1 MDTLARVA
9 SAEDRTGRGRPRGD
23 GMRVVADFVTE
34 PPFEVAFPADQTLPF
49 VFNSP
54 HSGGSYPAA
63 FLERSRL
70 DRRRIRLS
78 EDTHVDHLFT
88 HVTAFGAPLL
98 RAHFPRAFLDVNR
111 EPYELDPKM
120 FAGRLPSYA
129 NVRSIRVAGGLGT
142 IARVV
147 AESEEIYPGPIP
159 VDEAL
164 DRIEA
169 IYKPY
174 HATLRRLLAQTHVR
188 FGAAVLVDCHSMP
201 SVVRGQDSRSRADF
215 VLGDRY
221 GTSASRTLVEHAAD
235 TLTALG
241 YSVAVNKPY
250 AGGFITEH
258 YGRPA
263 RGLHAIQ
270 IEVNRALYMDE
281 RTLEP
286 NANFHRLK
294 ADLVRFTAALV
305 DFPALD
311 LCPPAGRLAA
321 E

>member
-1 MDTLARVA
+1 
-9 SAEDRTGRGRPRGD
+9 
-23 GMRVVADFVTE
+23 MRIVSDFVTE
-34 PPFEVAFPADQTLPF
+34 PPFEVAAPADQTLAF

-54 HSGGSYPAA
+54 HSGAAYPAG
-63 FLERSRL
+63 FLGASRL
-70 DRRRIRLS
+70 DNRRIRLS
-78 EDTHVDHLFT
+78 EDSFVDALFSHVP
-88 HVTAFGAPLL
+88 AFGAPLL
-98 RAHFPRAFLDVNR
+98 RAHFPRAYLDVNR

-120 FAGRLPSYA
+120 FCGRLPSYA

-147 AESEEIYPGPIP
+147 AEAEEIYAGPIP

-164 DRIEA
+164 GRIEA

-201 SVVRGQDSRSRADF
+201 STVRGQDPRARADF
-215 VLGDRY
+215 VIGDRY
-221 GTSASRTLVEHAAD
+221 GTSAARGLVEHAAD
-235 TLTALG
+235 ALVALG
-241 YSVAVNKPY
+241 HTVAINKPY

-263 RGLHAIQ
+263 RGLHAVQ
-270 IEVNRALYMDE
+270 VEVNRALYMDE

-286 NANFHRLK
+286 SAGFHALK
-294 ADLVRFTAALV
+294 ADLVRFTETLTE
-305 DFPALD
+305 FPLAELT
-311 LCPPAGRLAA
+311 PSSGRLAA